1 MAPRARKSGSKALAV
16 WAARIAVCVALC
28 VGVFAGT
35 VVTQAIITRRSPAQ
49 VMAGYGLPVI
59 PAPQTYFHKDRV
71 ALLLLGIDYDYN
83 QNDIEYST
91 NARSDTIKAVALD
104 LPTTQNP
111 NGSISILSVPR
122 DTDVLMPDGQEN
134 KINAAYSGFGGDTMK
149 AAHNSEK
156 VVAGF
161 LGIPG
166 FDRYLTLR
174 IDATKELIDAIGGI
188 DVVPDETMNYDDSW
202 GHLHIHFIG
211 GKHYHMNGNDA
222 VSYSRFRHDACSD
235 PCRIK
240 RQDQIIRITMAK
252 LKNDK
257 FNDLLHINALIGVV
271 RRNVY
276 TNLSEPEMLSLAWAF
291 QHIDLNKIRTE
302 QVPYVADKDLACC
315 GNVLIADDSAK
326 NALVKEFFL
335 NPPPVDLPASDPR
348 AVAAVDPKT
357 IHVDV
362 ENGSGI
368 AGQGKKLASAL
379 AKAGFVVMG
388 VTNAD
393 SFGYDDTQIHVHTAS
408 VPLAGERVRT
418 ALALKTA
425 TVEPDATPTA
435 KPATDVTVIVGRDFV
450 APQSEA
456 SAVK

>member
-1 MAPRARKSGSKALAV
+1 MSRRKPKRSRVIAV
-16 WAARIAVCVALC
+16 WAARFAVCIALL

-35 VVTQAIITRRSPAQ
+35 VVTQAFITRKSPTQ

-59 PAPQTYFHKDRV
+59 PSPQTYFHKDRV
-71 ALLLLGIDYDYN
+71 ALLMLGIDYDYN
-83 QNDIEYST
+83 AKDIEYST

-104 LPTTQNP
+104 LPTAQNP

-122 DTDVLMPDGQEN
+122 DTDVLMPDGREN
-134 KINAAYSGFGGDTMK
+134 KINAAYTGFDGDTAK
-149 AAHNSEK
+149 AAHSSEK
-156 VVAGF
+156 VVGNF

-174 IDATKELIDAIGGI
+174 IDATKDLIDAIGGI
-188 DVVPDETMNYDDSW
+188 DVKPDETMNYDDSW

-211 GKHYHMNGNDA
+211 GKLYHMNGEQA

-240 RQDQIIRITMAK
+240 RQDQVIRLAVAK
-252 LKNDK
+252 LRNDK
-257 FNDLLHINALIGVV
+257 FNDLLHINALIGVM

-276 TNLSEPEMLSLAWAF
+276 TDLTQPEMLSLAWAF
-291 QHIDLNKIRTE
+291 QHVDLGKLRTD

-315 GNVLIADDSAK
+315 GNVLIADDAAK
-326 NALVKEFFL
+326 NALVKRDFTAPL
-335 NPPPVDLPASDPR
+335 PIALPPADPT
-348 AVAAVDPKT
+348 AVAAVDPKS

-362 ENGSGI
+362 ENGSGV
-368 AGQGKKLASAL
+368 AGEGKKLASTL
-379 AKAGFVVMG
+379 AKFGFVVTS

-393 SFGYDDTQIHVHTAS
+393 SFAYDATEIHVHTAAM
-408 VPLAGERVRT
+408 PLAGERVRR

-425 TVEPDATPTA
+425 TVKPDATPTA
-435 KPATDVTVIVGRDFV
+435 KPPTDVTVIVGRDFV
-450 APQSEA
+450 KPQSEA
-456 SAVK
+456 SAIR